1 MQDEIIKFLAYNG
14 KISVVCINST
24 EMVEKAREIHDLS
37 PVTTAAFGRMLTM
50 TAIMANEMKNAK
62 DKITIQIKG
71 NGPIQMMLTTA
82 NNFPKIKGYVANPVV
97 DLPLNEFGKLDVGQA
112 IGNGYINVIKDIGL
126 KEPYIGICPLVSGEI
141 AEDFAEYFAKSEQ
154 KNTAVALGVLV
165 DKNGVKSA
173 GGYIITPMPDATDE
187 EISKIEQSI
196 FKAGAISRML
206 DEKLSLIDI
215 AKKVT
220 GDENVEVIEEGIRP
234 VYECDCSK
242 ENMADALA
250 TLDETE
256 LKQMIEEDGKAE
268 LVCHFCNKKYDFS
281 KEELEGILEKRRVN
295 KMENKILIFGHK
307 NPDTDTIC
315 SALVK
320 EILNKKKG
328 CEKSKAVRLG
338 NLNKETQYAL
348 KYLGLEEPE
357 LIEKVEEGQEVILVD
372 HNEFNQSVE
381 GIEKAKILEVVDH
394 HRISNFET
402 SEPLYYTARPF
413 GCTSTILFE
422 EFKQNNIEIEKIEA
436 VLMASAIISDTLL
449 LKSPTTTEHDR
460 KALEELGKIADINI
474 EEYGLEMLKAGTDL
488 DDFSEEELINL
499 DAKSLDKNGTK
510 FVIAQVNTVSIED
523 VLKRK
528 EKLEAAMNKEI
539 EEKGLSLFVL
549 AITDILNSNS
559 EIIALG
565 EKADAVEKGFE
576 KKLENNTVFLEGVVS
591 RKKQLLPSI
600 DKNI

>member
-1 MQDEIIKFLAYNG
+1 
-14 KISVVCINST
+14 
-24 EMVEKAREIHDLS
+24 
-37 PVTTAAFGRMLTM
+37 
-50 TAIMANEMKNAK
+50 
-62 DKITIQIKG
+62 
-71 NGPIQMMLTTA
+71 
-82 NNFPKIKGYVANPVV
+82 
-97 DLPLNEFGKLDVGQA
+97 
-112 IGNGYINVIKDIGL
+112 
-126 KEPYIGICPLVSGEI
+126 
-141 AEDFAEYFAKSEQ
+141 
-154 KNTAVALGVLV
+154 
-165 DKNGVKSA
+165 
-173 GGYIITPMPDATDE
+173 
-187 EISKIEQSI
+187 
-196 FKAGAISRML
+196 
-206 DEKLSLIDI
+206 
-215 AKKVT
+215 
-220 GDENVEVIEEGIRP
+220 
-234 VYECDCSK
+234 
-242 ENMADALA
+242 
-250 TLDETE
+250 
-256 LKQMIEEDGKAE
+256 
-268 LVCHFCNKKYDFS
+268 
-281 KEELEGILEKRRVN
+281 
-295 KMENKILIFGHK
+295 MENKILIFGHK

-474 EEYGLEMLKAGTDL
+474 EEYGLKAGTDL

-528 EKLEAAMNKEI
+528 EKLEVAMNKEI